1 MGYLQDAA
9 DRAGSAVQAATPV
22 TYKNGKIGVNK
33 DAFIPGQTIPG
44 VAQKLKGTVFDPGA
58 LADRLTGKAESGFT
72 DILNTVKG
80 TKLEPL
86 ALPELAQYKQAVSLG
101 AAGKL
106 NPSTIQ
112 QSPWMNLAL
121 TKQAA
126 EQSKAA
132 DAMAQNQAAAMAQGR
147 GGLIAKGGLRT
158 GANENLA
165 LQGMKDLASG
175 KQGLMTSGAGNRA
188 DIGIQGAKIGS
199 DIGQF
204 NAANTQNA
212 NQFNVKN
219 ALDDVA
225 RQNEANRYRYGEQM
239 KFKGSNETA
248 NALARAGGGK
258 K

>member
-1 MGYLQDAA
+1 MGYINDAA
-9 DRAGSAVQAATPV
+9 NRVSSAAQAATPV
-22 TYKNGKIGVNK
+22 TYKDGKIGVNK

-58 LADRLTGKAESGFT
+58 LADRLTGKADGAFNDIT
-72 DILNTVKG
+72 DILKG

-86 ALPELAQYKQAVSLG
+86 VLPELANYKQNVSLG
-101 AAGKL
+101 ESGKL
-106 NPSTIQ
+106 RPSTIQ

-147 GGLIAKGGLRT
+147 GGLVAKGGLRT

-199 DIGQF
+199 NIGQF
-204 NAANTQNA
+204 NATNIQDAERFNVQNA
-212 NQFNVKN
+212 L
-219 ALDDVA
+219 ADVA
-225 RQNEANRYRYGEQM
+225 RQNDANKYRYGEEM